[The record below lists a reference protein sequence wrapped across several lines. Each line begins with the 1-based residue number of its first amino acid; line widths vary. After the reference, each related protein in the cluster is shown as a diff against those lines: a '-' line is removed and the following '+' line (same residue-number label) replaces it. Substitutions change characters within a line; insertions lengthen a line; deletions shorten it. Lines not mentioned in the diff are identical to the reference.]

1 MAGTLQTLSIISF
14 AIAGVCLALAVFF
27 WFFFKIP
34 TVIGDLSG
42 RTARKSIARMRA
54 TNEKTGVKSYKES
67 KVNVERGKLTDTM
80 PDSGKLKKAKGTEK
94 QETGL
99 LDENKAKAFDSE
111 ATGLLDEITAKLDSR
126 ETGLLDEATGK
137 LDSEET
143 GLLGEAT
150 GNLNSEE
157 TGLLVEENETALLN
171 NATNKQI
178 VYPGGKKLEMIEE
191 VMLIHT
197 NEVIG

>member
-42 RTARKSIARMRA
+42 RNARKSIARMRA

-67 KVNVERGKLTDTM
+67 KVNVERGKLTGTM
-80 PDSGKLKKAKGTEK
+80 PDSGKLKKKEK
-94 QETGL
+94 ENENLETGL
-99 LDENKAKAFDSE
+99 LDENKENRFDSE
-111 ATGLLDEITAKLDSR
+111 ATGLLDETTAKLDSQ

-137 LDSEET
+137 
-143 GLLGEAT
+143 
-150 GNLNSEE
+150 LNSEE

-171 NATNKQI
+171 NVANRQI